1 MLFHVLS
8 ASSVLVVGVVI
19 ILIVSHLLLLSDE
32 PDEVGDMNLLC
43 KVLDVEADV
52 HNLFFILLPIS
63 ELNEARTC

>member
-19 ILIVSHLLLLSDE
+19 ILIVSHLLLLSDV

-43 KVLDVEADV
+43 KILDVEADV
-52 HNLFFILLPIS
+52 HNLFLILLPIS